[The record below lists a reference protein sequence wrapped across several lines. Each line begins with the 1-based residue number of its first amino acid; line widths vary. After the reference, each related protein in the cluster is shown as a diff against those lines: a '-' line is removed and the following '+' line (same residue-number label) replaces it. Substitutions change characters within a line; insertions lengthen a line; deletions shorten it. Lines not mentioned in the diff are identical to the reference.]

1 VDKAV
6 EPGDKAQNEPPCL
19 AKNSNKPYVNRMFTA
34 VIVSLTVLLVCS
46 FAASVYLW
54 RSREGA
60 VREAAEL
67 RTTCTTFRE
76 RARLLE
82 ETMSAQQQGRTELS
96 EAFKGL
102 AATALE
108 SSMSQFLKLAQST
121 FEQANELHK
130 MDSDQ
135 RHKAMDS
142 MIKPVSEALEK
153 YQLQVGA
160 LEKER
165 QRAFQTIDSELKKI
179 SEAHTHLT
187 KETSALKDALKKP
200 HVRGRWGEVQLRN
213 CIELAGMSE
222 YADVS
227 FQDFTSDE
235 DGARHIPD
243 MIVRMP
249 GGRRVI
255 VDAKTP
261 IDAFLNSLEAP
272 TDELRATEMARHGRH
287 VKEHVKRLSTR
298 AYTDVVKESAD
309 FTVLFLPNESF
320 LYAALET
327 EPDIVEF
334 ALQKKVLIATP
345 PTLIGLLKVIRF
357 GWSEQ
362 RLAENA
368 QRISEMG
375 QELHK
380 RLCDFVDTYMTV
392 GKHID
397 KAKEEFEKGKSRL
410 ESRVLVQARRFE
422 TLGAKSN
429 KSLIEAPAEATQS
442 PEPSA

>member
-1 VDKAV
+1 MLETIIVT
-6 EPGDKAQNEPPCL
+6 L
-19 AKNSNKPYVNRMFTA
+19 ALLLFA
-34 VIVSLTVLLVCS
+34 SLVTLVL
-46 FAASVYLW
+46 LW
-54 RSREGA
+54 RSRELL
-60 VREAAEL
+60 RQAALVQSTEVV
-67 RTTCTTFRE
+67 TWRE
-76 RARLLE
+76 RTRLLE
-82 ETMSAQQQGRTELS
+82 ETMAVQQATKIELNDS
-96 EAFKGL
+96 FKGL
-102 AATALE
+102 AASALE
-108 SSMSQFLKLAQST
+108 SSMNQFLTLAQST
-121 FEQANELHK
+121 FERANELHK
-130 MDSDQ
+130 LDSQQ
-135 RHKAMDS
+135 RHTAMDQL
-142 MIKPVSEALEK
+142 IKPVSEALDR
-153 YQLQVGA
+153 YQGQVGQ
-160 LEKER
+160 LERDR
-165 QRAFQTIDSELKKI
+165 QRAFQTIDSELKRV
-179 SEAHTHLT
+179 SEAHLHLAR
-187 KETSALKDALKKP
+187 ETTALKDALKRP

-243 MIVRMP
+243 MMVRMP

-261 IDAFLNSLEAP
+261 IDAFLNSLEAT
-272 TDELRATEMARHGRH
+272 TDELRAAEMARHGRH
-287 VKEHVKRLSTR
+287 VKEHVRRLSTR
-298 AYTDVVKESAD
+298 AYADAVGESAD

-320 LYAALET
+320 LYAALEA

-345 PTLIGLLKVIRF
+345 PTLIGLLKVVRY

-380 RLCDFVDTYMTV
+380 RLCDFVDTYQSV
-392 GKHID
+392 GKHLT
-397 KAKEEFEKGKSRL
+397 KAKDEYEKGMSRL

-422 TLGAKSN
+422 SLGAKSA
-429 KSLIEAPAEATQS
+429 KSLIDAPAEV
-442 PEPSA
+442 PPL

>member
-1 VDKAV
+1 
-6 EPGDKAQNEPPCL
+6 
-19 AKNSNKPYVNRMFTA
+19 MFTT
-34 VIVSLTVLLVCS
+34 IIISLVVLLIIS
-46 FAASVYLW
+46 FSACVYLW
-54 RSREGA
+54 RQ
-60 VREAAEL
+60 
-67 RTTCTTFRE
+67 RE
-76 RARLLE
+76 RAVAELMGLQTEAATLREKSRLLE
-82 ETMSAQQQGRTELS
+82 SSLTAQAQAKDELNQ
-96 EAFKGL
+96 AFKGL

-108 SSMSQFLKLAQST
+108 SSMSQFLNLAQST
-121 FEQANELHK
+121 FERANELHK
-130 MDSDQ
+130 MDSEQ

-142 MIKPVSEALEK
+142 LIKPVSDALTRYQEQIHLLEK
-153 YQLQVGA
+153 D
-160 LEKER
+160 R
-165 QRAFQTIDSELKKI
+165 TRAFQLIDSELKKV
-179 SEAHTHLT
+179 SEAHLHLA
-187 KETSALKDALKKP
+187 KETTALKDALKKP

-213 CIELAGMSE
+213 CIEIAGMSE
-222 YADVS
+222 YSDVS

-235 DGARHIPD
+235 EGARHIPD

-261 IDAFLNSLEAP
+261 IDAFLNSLEAT
-272 TDELRATEMARHGRH
+272 TDEVRAMEMARHGRH
-287 VKEHVKRLSTR
+287 VKEHVKKLAAR
-298 AYTDVVKESAD
+298 AYTEVVKESAD

-320 LYAALET
+320 LYAALEA

-368 QRISEMG
+368 QKISDMG

-380 RLCDFVDTYMTV
+380 RLCDFVDTYMNV
-392 GKHID
+392 GKHLD
-397 KAKEEFEKGKSRL
+397 KAKEEFEKGRGRL

-422 TLGAKSN
+422 ALGAKSN
-429 KSLIEAPAEATQS
+429 KSLLEAP
-442 PEPSA
+442 PELES